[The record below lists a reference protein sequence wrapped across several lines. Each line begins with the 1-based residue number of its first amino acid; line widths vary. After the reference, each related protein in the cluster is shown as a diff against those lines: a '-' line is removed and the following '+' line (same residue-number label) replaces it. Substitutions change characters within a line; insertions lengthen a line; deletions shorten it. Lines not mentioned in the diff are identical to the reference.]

1 MILPVADQIVDWATI
16 GKVIA
21 AALVAGVVVCAA
33 FSLLIL
39 GTTRSVEMRRN
50 RRGTEATAYAVLGV
64 LGGAVCAALIV
75 GGIIVMSTK

>member
-1 MILPVADQIVDWATI
+1 MIVPFAGSVVDWATI

-39 GTTRSVEMRRN
+39 GTTRSMELRRD
-50 RRGTEATAYAVLGV
+50 RRGAEATAYAVLGF
-64 LGGAVCAALIV
+64 LGGAVSAALIV